1 MWLLGVV
8 ASLSSTPRAFYK
20 LHQPT
25 VAATAAVATPMVAAG
40 IGRVF
45 VTVATADTARGFKVS
60 HFCGVVPKQPWPFI
74 AAGGSLDSDMF
85 VLR

>member
-1 MWLLGVV
+1 MWLLSVV

-40 IGRVF
+40 IGKVF